1 MSTSVEIL
9 SDPSNKRIKLPN
21 LCLYGANLTSVSGG
35 QMETIH
41 AITKEDMIEE
51 VRAVDCTA
59 KQVKRSRAV
68 TLVEIVIVDAYG
80 NERLLDIIT
89 RTK

>member
-1 MSTSVEIL
+1 L
-9 SDPSNKRIKLPN
+9 WL
-21 LCLYGANLTSVSGG
+21 LYGGANLTSVSGD
-35 QMETIH
+35 QMDAIH
-41 AITKEDMIEE
+41 VIAKEDMIED
-51 VRAVDCTA
+51 VPAVYGDCAA